1 MIKLFYIFFCA
12 LIFQFVSYQSS
23 FSRAVTQHDKK
34 IANRYDSLLK
44 IAPREKIYVH
54 LDRTTFVPQ
63 DTLWFKAYL
72 INANSNSFSKISG
85 LVYFEIIDANGAIM
99 QTMSM
104 PTAMGL
110 TWAGFALKPEIY
122 KKGNY
127 TFRAYTNWMQ
137 NFGQTYIFS
146 KPFKIL
152 DFLKEEQISETET
165 KKKNKT
171 IKAVTAIP
179 DNQQQIDVQFLPE
192 SGAWLADKNQKMAFK
207 AININGKGIK
217 ISGEIFDSKQQL
229 VKSFSSNDL
238 GMGYF
243 EMIPLANE
251 AYTVKIKEYQNLK
264 KLNFP
269 KATNTGSYF
278 KLFNN
283 FNTDSIGIQVYS
295 DLPEQELTI
304 IGQSRGS
311 ICFQAQIK
319 SQKQYRPFK
328 IAKSFFPTGICQ
340 ILLQNAK
347 GQILNERSFFINHND
362 ELKIDALPNAIAYN
376 VRDSV
381 SITLNAS
388 DKNRTPISGA
398 FSISV
403 TDDNQIKKD
412 SLNDENIL
420 SYFLL
425 SSDLKGEVEKPG
437 YYFQNY
443 NEEKHNQLEG
453 LMLTQAWVS
462 YNWDENKKP
471 MFKAE
476 KDFNISGK
484 VTNIANKPINNAKI
498 ILMGLKEHTTV
509 IDTITN
515 EKGEFVFD
523 NFPALDSASY
533 VIQAKNSKGKSGTLG
548 IELNEFKN
556 APFSVITKKQV
567 DENFEVIDSLSQ
579 QFIDIKN
586 EEYKVAFKSG
596 INLREVKIVGKKIIK
611 NSKNLNGAGNADQ
624 VLNEEDL
631 DKVAKRTLLN
641 VLQDN
646 VKGFRQGFN
655 KAGRGGYYIN
665 FSIFRLIIDGIDVDF
680 FYQPSGVLGNE
691 YIDYIN
697 TYLQYYAAEDIKG
710 LEVMRYPKYSN
721 SYRSRFQHP
730 MDDKDYAYVEV
741 TTRTGEGPFVRK
753 SANMYKFK
761 PQFSYGDNKTFYSPK
776 YTSTNKSDKKPD
788 FRSTIFWVPNL
799 VTNDNGTADFSFFSA
814 DKKGSYTVWIEGA
827 DMAGNFGFKAITLKI
842 N

>member
-1 MIKLFYIFFCA
+1 MIKLLYIFFCA
-12 LIFQFVSYQSS
+12 LIFQFASYQTS
-23 FSRAVTQHDKK
+23 FSQNLKTNTK
-34 IANRYDSLLK
+34 IANRFDSLLK
-44 IAPREKIYVH
+44 VAPREKIYVH

-72 INANSNSFSKISG
+72 INANSNSFSQISG
-85 LVYFEIIDANGAIM
+85 LVYFEIIDENGAII

-146 KPFKIL
+146 KSFKIL
-152 DFLKEEQISETET
+152 DFLKEEQISEIET

-171 IKAVTAIP
+171 LKAIP
-179 DNQQQIDVQFLPE
+179 PTPENQQQIDVQFLPE

-207 AININGKGIK
+207 AINLNGKGVK
-217 ISGEIFDSKQQL
+217 VSGEIFDSKQQSIASF
-229 VKSFSSNDL
+229 KSNEL

-243 EMIPLANE
+243 EMVPIANE
-251 AYTVKIKEYQNLK
+251 TYTVKIKEYQNLRR
-264 KLNFP
+264 LNFP
-269 KATNTGSYF
+269 KANSTGSYF
-278 KLFNN
+278 RLFNN
-283 FNTDSIGIQVYS
+283 FNTDSIAIQVYS

-328 IAKSFFPTGICQ
+328 IAKSFFPTGVCQ

-347 GQILNERSFFINHND
+347 GQNLNERSFFINHQD
-362 ELKIDALPNAIAYN
+362 ELKIETLPNAMAYN
-376 VRDSV
+376 VRDSISV
-381 SITLNAS
+381 TLNVS
-388 DKNRTPISGA
+388 DHSKKPISGA

-412 SLNDENIL
+412 SLNDENII

-425 SSDLKGEVEKPG
+425 SSDLKGEIEKPG
-437 YYFQNY
+437 YYFQHY
-443 NEEKHNQLEG
+443 NEERHNQLEA

-462 YNWDENKKP
+462 YNWNESKKP
-471 MFKAE
+471 FFKAE
-476 KDFNISGK
+476 KDFHISGK
-484 VTNIANKPINNAKI
+484 VTNATNKPINNAKI
-498 ILMGLKEHTTV
+498 ILMGLKKHTAI
-509 IDTITN
+509 IDTTTN
-515 EKGEFVFD
+515 ERGEFVFD

-556 APFSVITKKQV
+556 APFSGSIKKQTVETV
-567 DENFEVIDSLSQ
+567 DDLDSLSQ
-579 QFIDIKN
+579 KFVDIKN

-655 KAGRGGYYIN
+655 KTGKGAYYIN
-665 FSIFRLIIDGIDVDF
+665 FSILRLIIDGVDVDF
-680 FYQPSGVLGNE
+680 FYEPSGTPGNE
-691 YIDYIN
+691 YVNYLN

-721 SYRSRFQHP
+721 SYRARFEHP
-730 MDDKDYAYVEV
+730 LDLTDYTYVEV

-788 FRSTIFWVPNL
+788 FRSTIFWEPNL
-799 VTNDNGTADFSFFSA
+799 VTNDSGTANFSFFSA

-827 DMAGNFGFKAITLKI
+827 DMTGNFGFKAVTLKI